1 MSILITA
8 IVLINNSK
16 GNGMLWEC
24 TAAGLGTGLPKI
36 DRIAL
41 MWDYYCST
49 RTNVTLTMQSA
60 VGKVSPLKNSLR
72 QCQSFLV
79 KSQVRPS
86 PELLSPSV

>member
-16 GNGMLWEC
+16 ANGRLWEC
-24 TAAGLGTGLPKI
+24 AAAGLGTGLPKT

-41 MWDYYCST
+41 MWDYCCST

-60 VGKVSPLKNSLR
+60 GRRV
-72 QCQSFLV
+72 
-79 KSQVRPS
+79 
-86 PELLSPSV
+86 